1 MSRKVSS
8 VSFLVDGTRRIIEV
22 NASGKMSFSHIETVG
37 SKSKI
42 VRENF
47 FPRDFVRHYV
57 VREKDPV
64 LTLENGEKYR
74 VYQGGDS
81 TYMLVEV
88 ESILDLHESLFKK
101 KMETEYAGS
110 HVDMFED
117 LGGW

>member
-1 MSRKVSS
+1 M
-8 VSFLVDGTRRIIEV
+8 SFLVDGARRIIEV
-22 NASGKMSFSHIETVG
+22 NASGKMSFSHIETIG

-42 VRENF
+42 IRENF
-47 FPRDFVRHYV
+47 YPRDFVRHHII
-57 VREKDPV
+57 REKDPV

-88 ESILDLHESLFKK
+88 ESILDLHESLFKEQ
-101 KMETEYAGS
+101 MDAEYAAS
-110 HVDMFED
+110 QADMFED

>member
-1 MSRKVSS
+1 M
-8 VSFLVDGTRRIIEV
+8 SFLVDGTRRIIEV
-22 NASGKMSFSHIETVG
+22 NTSGKMSFSHIETIG
-37 SKSKI
+37 SKSKV

-47 FPRDFVRHYV
+47 FPRDFVRHHM
-57 VREKDPV
+57 VRERDPV

-88 ESILDLHESLFKK
+88 ESILDLHESLSRNQVSTK
-101 KMETEYAGS
+101 YAS
-110 HVDMFED
+110 SQVDMFED